1 MTPATQTTHR
11 TRDLHVPT
19 QREPSEPSRPDPRTS
34 PRSRPVLPPDPD
46 AGPQRS
52 VVWGYRTPKPIAE
65 QRAVARRKK
74 AQVKPTHRR
83 RTWWDKLW
91 GRR

>member
-1 MTPATQTTHR
+1 
-11 TRDLHVPT
+11 
-19 QREPSEPSRPDPRTS
+19 
-34 PRSRPVLPPDPD
+34 VLPPDPD